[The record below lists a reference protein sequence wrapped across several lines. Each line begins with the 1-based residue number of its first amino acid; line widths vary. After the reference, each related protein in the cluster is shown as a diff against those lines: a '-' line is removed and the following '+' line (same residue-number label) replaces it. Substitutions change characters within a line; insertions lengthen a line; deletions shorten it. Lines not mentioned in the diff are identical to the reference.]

1 MRADFIGIGNIGIG
15 NISTLATFFKCCHCD
30 SVASCQF
37 QFPIGAELETTN
49 TGIGNIGIGNI
60 STLATF
66 SLIPAIKS
74 RL

>member
-1 MRADFIGIGNIGIG
+1 MDADFIGIGNIGTG
-15 NISTLATFFKCCHCD
+15 NTSTLATFFKCCHCAN
-30 SVASCQF
+30 VAISQF
-37 QFPIGAELETTN
+37 QFPMVESAVT
-49 TGIGNIGIGNI
+49 TGIGNIGIGNT

>member
-1 MRADFIGIGNIGIG
+1 MDADFIGIGNIGTG
-15 NISTLATFFKCCHCD
+15 NISTLATFFKCCHCAN
-30 SVASCQF
+30 VAISQF
-37 QFPIGAELETTN
+37 QFPMVESAVT
-49 TGIGNIGIGNI
+49 TGIGNIGIGNT